1 MEMVKGLEERLRAG
15 AAQPRAEEAQ
25 GIHPIHGHYACRK
38 VQSSISCA
46 MQVMEQWHR
55 DQRCSVVSSLEIFKS
70 SGNWSCVRCRGWTRW
85 TQRFLPTSATLCLCA
100 DAVIPLQTN
109 LGEGIV
115 SHPRD

>member
-25 GIHPIHGHYACRK
+25 GIHPINGHYACRK

-55 DQRCSVVSSLEIFKS
+55 GPGEVVESPFLEIFRS
-70 SGNWSCVRCRGWTRW
+70 HLDIILRCA
-85 TQRFLPTSATLCLCA
+85 L
-100 DAVIPLQTN
+100 
-109 LGEGIV
+109 
-115 SHPRD
+115 

>member
-1 MEMVKGLEERLRAG
+1 MEMVKGLQERLRAG

-55 DQRCSVVSSLEIFKS
+55 DQRCSVFSSLEIFKS
-70 SGNWSCVRCRGWTRW
+70 SGNWSCVLQGLD
-85 TQRFLPTSATLCLCA
+85 QVDPEVPSNFSHALSLC
-100 DAVIPLQTN
+100 
-109 LGEGIV
+109 
-115 SHPRD
+115 